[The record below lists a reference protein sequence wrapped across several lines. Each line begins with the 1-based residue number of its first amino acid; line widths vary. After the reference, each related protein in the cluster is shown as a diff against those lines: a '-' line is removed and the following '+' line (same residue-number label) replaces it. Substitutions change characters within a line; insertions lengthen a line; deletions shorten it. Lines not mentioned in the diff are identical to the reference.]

1 MPTDIEAFEAERSR
15 LTGIAYRM
23 LGSASDAEDI
33 VQEAWLRWVDRRE
46 RQPDS
51 PPSYLTTIVVR
62 LCIDELRSA
71 RSRRETYVGPW
82 LPEPVLVD
90 DGVGWRT
97 GRSIDW
103 RAERSIY
110 SRAEHDDPSRAAEL
124 ADSLSL
130 AFLVLLEELAPVE
143 RAAFLLHDVFD
154 YGYGEIARMLDRQ
167 EPACRQLVSRARHR
181 VGERRQ
187 RFDADENA
195 GRELAAK
202 FLAACGEGD
211 INGLLEMLADDAVV
225 YTDGGGYAKAARRP
239 ITGKDKCA
247 RFLVG
252 ISSGFEDAEIRE
264 AKVNGRPGY
273 LFLHD
278 GVITAATAVDIVDGL
293 IVGLW
298 AINNPEKLAHLSS

>member
-1 MPTDIEAFEAERSR
+1 MTDEAVFEGERSR

-33 VQEAWLRWVDRRE
+33 VQEAWLRWIDRRE
-46 RQPDS
+46 RDLDS
-51 PPSYLTTIVVR
+51 APSYLTTIVVR

-71 RSRRETYVGPW
+71 RARRETYVGPW
-82 LPEPVLVD
+82 LPEPVLLD
-90 DGVGWRT
+90 DN
-97 GRSIDW
+97 DN
-103 RAERSIY
+103 
-110 SRAEHDDPSRAAEL
+110 DPSRAAEL

-154 YGYGEIARMLDRQ
+154 YGYGEIAGMLDRQ

-181 VGERRQ
+181 VGQRRQ

-202 FLAACGEGD
+202 FMLACVGGD
-211 INGLLEMLADDAVV
+211 LDGLIAMLADDAVV
-225 YTDGGGYAKAARRP
+225 WTDGGGQAKAARRP
-239 ITGKDKCA
+239 IVGKDKCA
-247 RFLVG
+247 RFLIA
-252 ISSGFEDAEIRE
+252 ISHGFDDVEVRE

-273 LFLHD
+273 IFVEGD
-278 GVITAATAVDIVDGL
+278 RVRAATAVDIIDGVV
-293 IVGLW
+293 VGLW
-298 AINNPEKLAHLSS
+298 AINNPEKLAHLSP